1 MIQWWKQPLAGDI
14 VWSWFPDEHQSKPA
28 LKPRP
33 ALILTVYDDEAPQ
46 FGVQAAY
53 GTSQRVTSLFRGES
67 AITRADGEVFKAAGL
82 SFDTKFNLAR
92 CLQLP
97 FNDHYFSVPPRA
109 PQGQRPQM
117 GTLHA
122 ALVQRAAA
130 AWIAVS

>member
-1 MIQWWKQPLAGDI
+1 MHWWKQPLAGDI
-14 VWSWFPDEHQSKPA
+14 VWSWFPHELQSKSTP
-28 LKPRP
+28 KPRP
-33 ALILTVYDDEAPQ
+33 ALILTVYDDDGPQ
-46 FGVQAAY
+46 LGVLVAY
-53 GTSQRVTSLFRGES
+53 GTSQRVTSLFRGEF
-67 AITRADGEVFKAAGL
+67 AITRADGEAFKTAGL

-97 FNDHYFSVPPRA
+97 FNDQYFGVPPRA